1 MAKHKSISQRLKYK
15 LAPSVKQEIV
25 NEWAQQKQDDFFD
38 AYKQIEDALG
48 RNDLHE
54 LHLALDKL
62 KDVGIK
68 SFDALPNIAKAL
80 LDTPRDGNYD

>member
-1 MAKHKSISQRLKYK
+1 MAKHKSITQRLRYK

-25 NEWAQQKQDDFFD
+25 NEWAKQKQDDFFD
-38 AYKQIEDALG
+38 AYMQIEDALG

-80 LDTPRDGNYD
+80 LDTPPDGNY

>member
-1 MAKHKSISQRLKYK
+1 MAKHKSITQRLRYK

-25 NEWAQQKQDDFFD
+25 NEWAKQKQDDFFD

-80 LDTPRDGNYD
+80 LDTPPDGNY